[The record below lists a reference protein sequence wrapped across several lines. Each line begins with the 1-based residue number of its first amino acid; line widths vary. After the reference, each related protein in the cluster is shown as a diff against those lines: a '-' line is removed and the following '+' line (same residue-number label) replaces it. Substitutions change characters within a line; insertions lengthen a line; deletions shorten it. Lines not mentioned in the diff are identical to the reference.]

1 MMDFSFYKELLN
13 GAKIIDI
20 NRTCDM
26 VYFDFI
32 SEKGE
37 KFYLHAQC
45 FIRIYDHDN
54 LIICSQDMLRRSVKL
69 KKWQRFNWAKTG
81 KTLFDDTVSE
91 NKEKMCSS
99 KIIFAEIN
107 EKKDVALNLENNIR
121 LELFTQITT
130 SDDPLYSEDYRFLC
144 DNETIDHFVV

>member
-26 VYFDFI
+26 VYFDLI
-32 SEKGE
+32 SANGE

-45 FIRIYDHDN
+45 FIRIYDHEN
-54 LIICSQDMLRRSVKL
+54 LIICTQDMLRKSANL

-91 NKEKMCSS
+91 NKKRICSS
-99 KIIFAEIN
+99 KIIHIEIN
-107 EKKDVALNLENNIR
+107 ERKDVTLDLENNVRI
-121 LELFTQITT
+121 ELFVQITT

-144 DNETIDHFVV
+144 EDENIDHFVV